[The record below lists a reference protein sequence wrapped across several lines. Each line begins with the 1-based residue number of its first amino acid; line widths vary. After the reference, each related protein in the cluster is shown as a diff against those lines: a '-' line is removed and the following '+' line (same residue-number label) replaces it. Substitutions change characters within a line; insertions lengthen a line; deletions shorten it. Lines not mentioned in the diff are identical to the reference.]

1 MPKSSGKRNNNVC
14 YANYETS
21 NSVDRFCGKLSKI
34 FFFWRSIH
42 VNGKVTQDTSNRL
55 RESFNPATSR

>member
-34 FFFWRSIH
+34 FFSGDLFMST
-42 VNGKVTQDTSNRL
+42 GRL
-55 RESFNPATSR
+55 HKTLATG